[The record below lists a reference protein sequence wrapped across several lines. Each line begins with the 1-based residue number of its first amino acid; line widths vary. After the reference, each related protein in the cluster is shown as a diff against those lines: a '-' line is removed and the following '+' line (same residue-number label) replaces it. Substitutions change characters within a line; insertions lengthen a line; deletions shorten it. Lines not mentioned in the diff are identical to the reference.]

1 MRRKIQYQVLIPKG
15 TWKMYSER
23 HFMFFFFDRY
33 STESDS
39 SIIIN
44 ILCELAATQE
54 AEACFKEVNEDINKD
69 FGTSDISYFRVIKS
83 EVIEIELTK

>member
-1 MRRKIQYQVLIPKG
+1 
-15 TWKMYSER
+15 
-23 HFMFFFFDRY
+23 MFFFFDRY